1 MQQPDHQPISLEA
14 KRPAVGLAEKPL
26 AGIRVIELG
35 QNIAGPYAGEIL
47 VSLGAQVIKVERTET
62 GDDARGW
69 GPPFHNGVATIYK

>member
-47 VSLGAQVIKVERTET
+47 VSLGAQVIKVERPET

-69 GPPFHNGVATIYK
+69 GRPFHNGVATIYK

>member
-1 MQQPDHQPISLEA
+1 
-14 KRPAVGLAEKPL
+14 
-26 AGIRVIELG
+26 VIELG

-47 VSLGAQVIKVERTET
+47 VSLGAQVIKVERPET

>member
-14 KRPAVGLAEKPL
+14 KRPAVGFAEKPL

-47 VSLGAQVIKVERTET
+47 ASLGAQVIKV
-62 GDDARGW
+62 
-69 GPPFHNGVATIYK
+69 